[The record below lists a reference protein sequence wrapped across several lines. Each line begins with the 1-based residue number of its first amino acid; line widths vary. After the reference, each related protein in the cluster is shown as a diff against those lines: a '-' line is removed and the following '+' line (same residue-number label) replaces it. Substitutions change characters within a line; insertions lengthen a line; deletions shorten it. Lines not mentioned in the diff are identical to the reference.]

1 MDIILSL
8 AYNRYLKVK
17 KKKQNSFLLNF
28 FFMFVFKGFVT

>member
-17 KKKQNSFLLNF
+17 KKKAKQFFAEFLLYVCF
-28 FFMFVFKGFVT
+28 

>member
-17 KKKQNSFLLNF
+17 KKKQNSFFAEFLLYVCF
-28 FFMFVFKGFVT
+28 